1 MESTVQHRPRQTARA
16 PANAVVLPSAVDA
29 EQQVVGSLLL
39 TPELIATTTRRL
51 RAADFVDP
59 LHRELFGVLA
69 EMARTREPIDVGTV
83 LAKLKASGRNP
94 SPAGYLAEVGAAVVT
109 AAHSG
114 FHADRILEA
123 SRKRQIYALATEA
136 AADAA
141 ALNGHASSDVLNDLL
156 VGAGDLQR
164 ELHRP
169 EDGSSKMFASW
180 EKSIINR
187 EAPTRFRWAP
197 YGSRL
202 GSLAIGEK
210 QVVIIGAPP
219 AGGKTILAG
228 QIMFDALRADGQD
241 HLKALNANVETPPQT
256 LLDRQ
261 LARLTGIGH
270 NFIQHRDYAAEA
282 LPRVRAGIEE
292 LRDLIPRIDF
302 MAPPFTLERLTE
314 RVDASEA
321 SIVIVDYAQRFDFS
335 HRSSDQ
341 RAQANAVMDCC
352 RRLADEGRAV
362 IVISAVNRSGYG
374 KDAGLASFRESSE
387 LEYGADSAYL
397 LIRDEADSSAVTLK
411 CVKNRHGA
419 PEDVRL
425 RFDGAGQQFVEAA
438 ETEVVEVPWN

>member
-1 MESTVQHRPRQTARA
+1 MEVIENRRRRQSARP
-16 PANAVVLPSAVDA
+16 PASAIVLPSAVDA
-29 EQQVVGSLLL
+29 EQQVIGSLLL
-39 TPELIATTTRRL
+39 EPAKLQGVAKRL
-51 RAADFVDP
+51 RPRDFVHAH
-59 LHRELFGVLA
+59 HRA
-69 EMARTREPIDVGTV
+69 AYATV
-83 LAKLKASGRNP
+83 LAMNREGVPVDVLTVRQQIETLPGFDNP
-94 SPAGYLAEVGAAVVT
+94 AAYLAEVGVAVVT
-109 AAHSG
+109 AANVD
-114 FHADRILEA
+114 FHAGLVVEA
-123 SRKRQIYALATEA
+123 SRKRKIHALATEA
-136 AADAA
+136 AAA
-141 ALNGHASSDVLNDLL
+141 ALNGHASSEVLNDLL
-156 VGAGDLQR
+156 AGTDALRR

-169 EDGSSKMFASW
+169 EDGSAKMFAAW

-187 EAPTRFRWAP
+187 EAPARFRWAP
-197 YGSRL
+197 YGSRI

-210 QVVIIGAPP
+210 QVIVIGAPP
-219 AGGKTILAG
+219 GNGKTILAG

-270 NFIQHRDYAAEA
+270 NFIQHRDYAADA
-282 LPRVRAGIEE
+282 LPRVQAGIEE
-292 LRDLIPRIDF
+292 LRALMPRIEF

-341 RAQANAVMDCC
+341 RAQANAVMDRC

-374 KDAGLASFRESSE
+374 KDAGLSSFRESSE

-397 LIRDEADSSAVTLK
+397 LIRDDADPNAVTLK

-425 RFDGAGQQFVEAA
+425 RFDGAGQQFVEAP
-438 ETEVVEVPWN
+438 ETEVVEVPWS

>member
-1 MESTVQHRPRQTARA
+1 MESTVERRPRQLAAQRVT
-16 PANAVVLPSAVDA
+16 PEPISLPSAVDA

-39 TPELIATTTRRL
+39 APEKLQAVAKLL
-51 RAADFVDP
+51 RPRDFIDAQ
-59 LHRELFGVLA
+59 HREAYAAILAMDREGV
-69 EMARTREPIDVGTV
+69 PIDVTT
-83 LAKLKASGRNP
+83 LRPRLKASSLFVN
-94 SPAGYLAEVGAAVVT
+94 AAAYLAETGQSVVT
-109 AAHSG
+109 AVNVE
-114 FHADRILEA
+114 FHAGLVLEA
-123 SRKRQIYALATEA
+123 SRKRKIHMLATEA
-136 AADAA
+136 AAA

-156 VGAGDLQR
+156 AGADDLRR
-164 ELHRP
+164 ELHQP
-169 EDGSSKMFASW
+169 EDGSSRMFAAW
-180 EKSIINR
+180 AKSIINR
-187 EAPTRFRWAP
+187 EAPTRYRWAP
-197 YGSRL
+197 YGSGL
-202 GSLAIGEK
+202 GALAIGEK
-210 QVVIIGAPP
+210 QVVVIGAPP
-219 AGGKTILAG
+219 GSGKTILAG

-270 NFIQHRDYAAEA
+270 NYIQHRDYAADA
-282 LPRVRAGIEE
+282 LPRVQAGIEE
-292 LRDLIPRIDF
+292 LRALMPRIEF

-314 RVDASEA
+314 RVNASEA

-374 KDAGLASFRESSE
+374 KDAGLSSFRESSE

-397 LIRDEADSSAVTLK
+397 LIRDDADPNAVTLK

-425 RFDGAGQQFVEAA
+425 RFDGAGQQFVEAP
-438 ETEVVEVPWN
+438 ETEVVEVEWK

>member
-1 MESTVQHRPRQTARA
+1 MESSGQSRPRQSARPPTSA
-16 PANAVVLPSAVDA
+16 PIVLPSAVDA
-29 EQQVVGSLLL
+29 EEQVIGSLLL
-39 TPELIATTTRRL
+39 AQGKL
-51 RAADFVDP
+51 RDVAKLLRPRDFIDAQ
-59 LHRELFGVLA
+59 HREAFAAILALSREGV
-69 EMARTREPIDVGTV
+69 PIDAAT
-83 LAKLKASGRNP
+83 LLPRLKASPLFDN
-94 SPAGYLAEVGAAVVT
+94 AAAYLGDTGLSVPT
-109 AAHSG
+109 AANVEY
-114 FHADRILEA
+114 HAQLVAEA
-123 SRKRQIYALATEA
+123 SVKRQIHRKASAIAAEALSGKP
-136 AADAA
+136 AADLVADFAA
-141 ALNGHASSDVLNDLL
+141 GADDLRCEMR
-156 VGAGDLQR
+156 Q
-164 ELHRP
+164 P
-169 EDGSSKMFASW
+169 EDGSSRMFAAW
-180 EKSIINR
+180 ETSIINR
-187 EAPTRFRWAP
+187 EAPKRFRWAP
-197 YGSRL
+197 YGSPL

-210 QVVIIGAPP
+210 QVVVTGAPP
-219 AGGKTILAG
+219 GTGKTILAG

-270 NFIQHRDYAAEA
+270 NFIQHRDYSAEA

-292 LRDLIPRIDF
+292 LRALMPRIEF
-302 MAPPFTLERLTE
+302 MVPPFTLERLTE

-352 RRLADEGRAV
+352 RRLADEGRAI

-374 KDAGLASFRESSE
+374 KDASLASFRESSE

-397 LIRDEADSSAVTLK
+397 LIRDEADPNAVTLK